1 LILKCQNLTEHP
13 SLNFDDEYKMTSW

>member
-13 SLNFDDEYKMTSW
+13 SLNFDDYKMTSW